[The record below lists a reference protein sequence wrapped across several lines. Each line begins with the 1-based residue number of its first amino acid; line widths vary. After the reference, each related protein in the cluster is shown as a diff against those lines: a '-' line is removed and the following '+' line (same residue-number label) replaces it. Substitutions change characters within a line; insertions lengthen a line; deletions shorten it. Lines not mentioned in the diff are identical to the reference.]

1 MAQWPRRTP
10 RFASR
15 PGTAK
20 GASASTATIQRQ
32 KLSATGSKPS
42 RSARPSTQLPAHM
55 RLAAAR
61 TRKAVARD
69 MAGVGLAILAE
80 ACVDHV
86 PVHDDPRVGLLRDQ
100 PDRRQLRHVGGH
112 VFVVAPKL
120 LRQLVDR

>member
-69 MAGVGLAILAE
+69 MAGVGLAILSE
-80 ACVDHV
+80 ACTNHL
-86 PVHDDPRVGLLRDQ
+86 PLRDDHTIGMLHAQ
-100 PDRRQLRHVGGH
+100 THHPQLRND
-112 VFVVAPKL
+112 AWT
-120 LRQLVDR
+120 